1 MVRTSKYISDMRQM
15 KISGTITLSQN
26 VPFAGFTDTGAMAF
40 HFGNILLT
48 VSNPKFITGKEMS
61 ISGRSPVTKTLSW
74 TCSSTSLIL

>member
-1 MVRTSKYISDMRQM
+1 MNISW
-15 KISGTITLSQN
+15 TIKLSQL
-26 VPFAGFTDTGAMAF
+26 VSFVVFTDTGAMAF

-48 VSNPKFITGKEMS
+48 VSNPRFITSKEMS